1 MLENLTFHHIG
12 YATNKISN
20 EIEYFFKLGYE
31 LESDFFEDE
40 LQGIRGCFLVG
51 NGPRLELLENLTN
64 SRTLDPWLESKIKMY
79 HMAYTTKNLDSSID
93 SAQKG
98 KGKLIVPP
106 TTSIAFN
113 GNRIAF
119 ISFRNVPLLELIELP
134 D

>member
-1 MLENLTFHHIG
+1 
-12 YATNKISN
+12 
-20 EIEYFFKLGYE
+20 
-31 LESDFFEDE
+31 
-40 LQGIRGCFLVG
+40 
-51 NGPRLELLENLTN
+51 
-64 SRTLDPWLESKIKMY
+64 
-79 HMAYTTKNLDSSID
+79 MAYTTKNLDSSID